1 MGERFMASD
10 SMHRS
15 DDEAPFPCVLQYAV
29 VKRSV
34 MVGGHKTSVSLEDAF
49 WDSLK
54 EIATRRGVSLSTQL
68 TSIDIHRK
76 TANLSSAIR
85 LFVLDYFRTR
95 AVSMMMIGERRID
108 SPGIAPLVE
117 QEVID
122 SAIAAR

>member
-1 MGERFMASD
+1 MASD

-68 TSIDIHRK
+68 ASIHIHRK

>member
-1 MGERFMASD
+1 MTGDNTR
-10 SMHRS
+10 RS
-15 DDEAPFPCVLQYAV
+15 DEETSLPCILEYAV

-68 TSIDIHRK
+68 ASIDIHRK

-95 AVSMMMIGERRID
+95 AVSMMMIGERRMD
-108 SPGIAPLVE
+108 SPGIAPLAE
-117 QEVID
+117 PQAID
-122 SAIAAR
+122 SAIAVR